1 MPELLNDFSIRCF
14 LLKVASRCNINC
26 DYCYM
31 YNHLDQSWK
40 SQPKLMSDKT
50 LLATAERIRDY
61 TVNKKLDRI
70 AVVYHGG
77 EPLLMSTDKLVAHAK
92 SLKNLLPDVIVEFSL
107 QTNGILLKEEDIQK
121 FQEVDIQVSL
131 SLDGPAVAN
140 DRHRLDHKGKSSYAG
155 TEKALTLLEKYPKVF
170 SGVIAVIDADNDP
183 KNVLDFFA
191 QQSIPQLDFLL
202 PDANYLTLPPGINE
216 DPDRYLRW
224 LLDCF
229 DYWFDHYPS
238 MKIRTFD
245 AVLAA
250 LMGVP
255 SETDGFGLG
264 DVSLITIETDG
275 SYHDLDVLKIT
286 GEGTDLIN
294 GNVYF
299 NSIEDALQSKQ
310 VAKHRLLLQKQGLS
324 EQCQVCPVVDICG
337 GGAVA
342 HRFSEAG
349 FQNPSI
355 YCRELKGLIEHANQ
369 RVMEQLQ
376 NEIDQQANSAV
387 YFPLDLLPEYES
399 VTIENTAL
407 QFVLNDF
414 KQSQAIKFTTV
425 INNIHNTGLADSVK
439 LLNNLAQDK
448 FQEIAIQPA
457 VVTWT
462 DVMQKDMSGIQ
473 VHDISGE
480 IILPEPFY
488 ITKIADSTDSLKDW
502 PKIQRDDRWLRMP
515 FADKIYFEDQAAA
528 ERGVNVLAKA
538 FLLISQWK
546 PLLLEEMRLISPEIQ
561 YIRDL
566 SAHPDKVVSF
576 SDNSVPGA
584 LYVQLMRGNDLIAA
598 EDLADSIIHEHRHQK
613 LYMLQRVAPI
623 VNADFPLVASPW
635 REELRPPSGLFHA
648 LFVFIELLDFWS
660 FLEHYTDSKLQ
671 LKALSE
677 TQRISS
683 QLQTGFNLLE
693 QCDLTPYGR
702 QILGI
707 LRTRYLE
714 LYHENNASI
723 TTVS

>member
-1 MPELLNDFSIRCF
+1 MPELLNDLSIRCF

-70 AVVYHGG
+70 AIVYHGG

-92 SLKNLLPDVIVEFSL
+92 SLKNLLPDVTVEFSL

-131 SLDGPAVAN
+131 SLDGPVGAN

-155 TEKALTLLEKYPKVF
+155 TERALTLLEKYPKVF

-183 KNVLDFFA
+183 KEVLDFFA

-229 DYWFDHYPS
+229 DYWFDHYPG

-275 SYHDLDVLKIT
+275 GYHDLDVLKIT
-286 GEGTDLIN
+286 GEGTDLLN

-310 VAKHRLLLQKQGLS
+310 VAKHRLLLQKLGLS
-324 EQCQVCPVVDICG
+324 EQCQACPVVDICG

-349 FQNPSI
+349 FQNPSV

-369 RVMEQLQ
+369 RVIEQLQ
-376 NEIDQQANSAV
+376 TEIDQQANSAV
-387 YFPLDLLPEYES
+387 YFPSELLPEYES
-399 VTIENTAL
+399 VTTENTAL
-407 QFVLNDF
+407 QVVLNDF
-414 KQSQAIKFTTV
+414 KQSQAIKFRTV
-425 INNIHNTGLADSVK
+425 IDNIHNTALSDAVQ

-480 IILPEPFY
+480 IILPEAFY
-488 ITKIADSTDSLKDW
+488 VTKIADSLNSLSDW
-502 PKIQRDDRWLRMP
+502 PKIQRDDKWLRVP
-515 FADKIYFEDQAAA
+515 FADKIYFEDQVAA

-538 FLLISQWK
+538 FSLISQWK

-584 LYVQLMRGNDLIAA
+584 LYVQLMRGDDLIAA
-598 EDLADSIIHEHRHQK
+598 EDLADSLIHEHRHQK

-660 FLEHYTDSKLQ
+660 FLENYADSKLQ
-671 LKALSE
+671 LKAQNE
-677 TQRISS
+677 TKRISG
-683 QLQTGFNLLE
+683 QLQTGFKVVE

-707 LRTRYLE
+707 LCTRYLE